1 MHAIKLLQI
10 ARYIMFYTHI
20 AFKKKNHVTNKK
32 RCFKT
37 VILGRKK
44 AEGNYI
50 LIVSHVL
57 DMLKQDEVFKIKYI
71 CILSVTRL

>member
-20 AFKKKNHVTNKK
+20 ALKKEIMLPTRK

-44 AEGNYI
+44 SGRKLYI
-50 LIVSHVL
+50 
-57 DMLKQDEVFKIKYI
+57 D
-71 CILSVTRL
+71 CITRVRHA

>member
-20 AFKKKNHVTNKK
+20 ALKKNHVTNQK

-57 DMLKQDEVFKIKYI
+57 DMLKHDEVFKIKYT

>member
-10 ARYIMFYTHI
+10 ARYIMIYTHI
-20 AFKKKNHVTNKK
+20 ALKKNHVTNKK

-57 DMLKQDEVFKIKYI
+57 DMLKQDEVFKIKYT

>member
-10 ARYIMFYTHI
+10 ARYITFYTHI
-20 AFKKKNHVTNKK
+20 ALKKNHVTNKK

-57 DMLKQDEVFKIKYI
+57 DMLKQDEVFKIKYT

>member
-20 AFKKKNHVTNKK
+20 ALKKNHVTNKK

-37 VILGRKK
+37 VILERKK

-57 DMLKQDEVFKIKYI
+57 DMLKQDEVIKIKYT

>member
-44 AEGNYI
+44 SGRKLYI
-50 LIVSHVL
+50 
-57 DMLKQDEVFKIKYI
+57 D
-71 CILSVTRL
+71 CITRVRHA

>member
-20 AFKKKNHVTNKK
+20 ALKKEIMLPTRK

-57 DMLKQDEVFKIKYI
+57 DMLKQDEVFKIKYT

>member
-1 MHAIKLLQI
+1 M
-10 ARYIMFYTHI
+10 
-20 AFKKKNHVTNKK
+20 
-32 RCFKT
+32 
-37 VILGRKK
+37 ILGRKK

-57 DMLKQDEVFKIKYI
+57 DMLKQDEVFKIKYT

>member
-20 AFKKKNHVTNKK
+20 ALKKNHVTNKK

-50 LIVSHVL
+50 LIVSHVV
-57 DMLKQDEVFKIKYI
+57 DMLKQDEVFKIKYT